1 MDNKGLYGNWAHLV
15 FLHKNCL
22 IEMKITVPEGKKA
35 QIVHAICK
43 FINFNDEGIIEN
55 GAVLNRR
62 EYIINRN
69 TLLLME
75 IRQLLVL
82 REL

>member
-1 MDNKGLYGNWAHLV
+1 MDNKGLYGNWVHLV

-35 QIVHAICK
+35 QIVHK